1 MNDKKVLLV
10 ALNADKSLTLVTK
23 HYHGFLLHT
32 IHSHWDLASAFFGD
46 YVSPH
51 DQRGWPGV
59 AILKSFCG
67 KRSSNLRGNYGSLC
81 RRTESASEWSYRIN
95 ISCTAGPN
103 MYSQGVLACICHCIT
118 PSSLSF
124 PNWTAPSWT
133 LSTVFWMLASVWS
146 AALLFGELPPGGG
159 VGGEKRLDLEE
170 KKTSLFVEERNSNPW
185 WQTDAGWFFPEVT
198 GSWWSN

>member
-1 MNDKKVLLV
+1 MDF
-10 ALNADKSLTLVTK
+10 SSTLFIRTAPQRDV
-23 HYHGFLLHT
+23 
-32 IHSHWDLASAFFGD
+32 ASAFFGD

-81 RRTESASEWSYRIN
+81 RRLHWIRLWMKLQDQHKLH
-95 ISCTAGPN
+95 CRPKHLFPRC
-103 MYSQGVLACICHCIT
+103 LACIYHCVT

>member
-1 MNDKKVLLV
+1 MDFSSTLFIHTEILHQPSLEIMCLLTTNVVGLVLPFLKVSV
-10 ALNADKSLTLVTK
+10 GRGVPICEGITALSVGA
-23 HYHGFLLHT
+23 
-32 IHSHWDLASAFFGD
+32 
-46 YVSPH
+46 
-51 DQRGWPGV
+51 
-59 AILKSFCG
+59 C
-67 KRSSNLRGNYGSLC
+67 
-81 RRTESASEWSYRIN
+81 TESASEWSYRIN

-103 MYSQGVLACICHCIT
+103 MYSQGVLACIYHCVT

-159 VGGEKRLDLEE
+159 VGGGKRLDLEE